1 MSSNLAIQ
9 LNYSNLNDLTTEG
22 LILGL
27 FEGEPL
33 EGELSKQLD
42 DMYGGTISKLIERGE
57 IRGELK
63 EFHILHR
70 VDLPI
75 QKVIILGCGKREKFN
90 QDTVRFLAAKGAR
103 TARKAGQQESTFL
116 LEPYKALES
125 FNLGVVTAEGLI
137 MGLNRFEQYKT
148 KKKSSKDK
156 LSKFIVLGQ
165 GFDQNSLGE
174 GLKRGEILGLGNVR
188 ARQIANHPGNFMTPN
203 QMAIEAEK
211 VAEAVGMECS
221 IIDEPELKSRGF
233 GGICG
238 VSAGSK
244 ENCKM
249 IQLKYRGKPNDEVI
263 HLAVIGKG
271 LTFDAGGISIKPAQ
285 NMHLMKFDMCGGAGV
300 IGAAEI
306 IGKLAPKININIY
319 VPASENLLGPESYKP
334 GDVLNMYSGKT
345 VEIKNTDAEG
355 RLLLADAIALA
366 KEHGAQRIINT
377 ATLTGAVL
385 GALGHWRTGLM
396 CRDDKLKSIVTE
408 SANECDELLWELP
421 LDPEYRVILH
431 SAVADISNSGSRLA
445 GATTAG
451 IFLNEFA
458 GETPFCHLDIAGT
471 AWVENIPSQYNF
483 KPYLPKEGASGTV
496 ARTIAIAAEKI
507 ANDIA

>member
-148 KKKSSKDK
+148 KKKSTKDK
-156 LSKFIVLGQ
+156 LSKFL
-165 GFDQNSLGE
+165 
-174 GLKRGEILGLGNVR
+174 
-188 ARQIANHPGNFMTPN
+188 
-203 QMAIEAEK
+203 
-211 VAEAVGMECS
+211 C
-221 IIDEPELKSRGF
+221 
-233 GGICG
+233 
-238 VSAGSK
+238 
-244 ENCKM
+244 
-249 IQLKYRGKPNDEVI
+249 
-263 HLAVIGKG
+263 
-271 LTFDAGGISIKPAQ
+271 
-285 NMHLMKFDMCGGAGV
+285 
-300 IGAAEI
+300 
-306 IGKLAPKININIY
+306 
-319 VPASENLLGPESYKP
+319 
-334 GDVLNMYSGKT
+334 
-345 VEIKNTDAEG
+345 
-355 RLLLADAIALA
+355 
-366 KEHGAQRIINT
+366 
-377 ATLTGAVL
+377 
-385 GALGHWRTGLM
+385 
-396 CRDDKLKSIVTE
+396 
-408 SANECDELLWELP
+408 
-421 LDPEYRVILH
+421 
-431 SAVADISNSGSRLA
+431 
-445 GATTAG
+445 
-451 IFLNEFA
+451 
-458 GETPFCHLDIAGT
+458 
-471 AWVENIPSQYNF
+471 
-483 KPYLPKEGASGTV
+483 
-496 ARTIAIAAEKI
+496 
-507 ANDIA
+507 